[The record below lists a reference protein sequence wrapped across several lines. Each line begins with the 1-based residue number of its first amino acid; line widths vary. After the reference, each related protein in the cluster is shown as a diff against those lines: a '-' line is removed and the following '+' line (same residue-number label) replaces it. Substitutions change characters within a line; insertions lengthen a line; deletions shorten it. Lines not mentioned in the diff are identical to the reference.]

1 MTPMTNRCQGVHQRY
16 RAIRYR
22 RVMAHRLL
30 QFLLDAAIGR
40 FPAADG
46 GVTVLP
52 TLPNGTAAVVAFT
65 GHAVVATSLTPN
77 QIAGLHLDGYGGS
90 IAPAAL
96 LTSLAAPPSEP
107 MTSPSS
113 DEAWAGAGPSFG
125 PLPNGMTARV
135 SGMRD
140 RCARM
145 WGCSATNV
153 GSSRSDRAWQAG

>member
-1 MTPMTNRCQGVHQRY
+1 
-16 RAIRYR
+16 
-22 RVMAHRLL
+22 MAHRLL

-96 LTSLAAPPSEP
+96 LALAR
-107 MTSPSS
+107 
-113 DEAWAGAGPSFG
+113 GATIGTNDVTLVRRGVGRGGTQLRPVTEWDDH
-125 PLPNGMTARV
+125 PRV
-135 SGMRD
+135 R
-140 RCARM
+140 
-145 WGCSATNV
+145 
-153 GSSRSDRAWQAG
+153 